1 MYMGSVDCSKYEHC
15 SEPTYIG
22 STPRSLLHN
31 PADVGDIGP
40 GGGPGGHL
48 DGSESHNGL
57 AVDIA
62 SVKLGEW
69 IGHWVELLVNSVR
82 LG

>member
-48 DGSESHNGL
+48 DHL
-57 AVDIA
+57 ATLRCIYHLVDDEAGI
-62 SVKLGEW
+62 
-69 IGHWVELLVNSVR
+69 LVATMD
-82 LG
+82 